1 MTKWVKAKF
10 DSEIKSFTTIANKIA
25 HGVSQQEIKKKLV
38 DQMLEDFKKKY
49 NAKNIVDL
57 KPNAWKA
64 LQGSESWNTE
74 TMVKIEKH
82 LKNASDTQ
90 KLYEAIFQIVSGK
103 AIDAPIIM
111 MQNNVGMLI
120 CGEHT
125 LMACKLLNIQPKVV
139 MF

>member
-1 MTKWVKAKF
+1 MTKWVKTKF
-10 DSEIKSFTTIANKIA
+10 ESEIKSFTTIANKIVSN
-25 HGVSQQEIKKKLV
+25 VSQQDIKRKLV

-49 NAKNIVDL
+49 NTKNLEDL
-57 KPNAWKA
+57 KPTTWKA
-64 LQGSESWNTE
+64 LQGTESWNTD
-74 TMVKIEKH
+74 TMIKIEKH
-82 LKNASDTQ
+82 LKSNDI
-90 KLYEAIFQIVSGK
+90 KNLHEIIYMMLSGK
-103 AIDAPIIM
+103 PVNTPIIM